1 MGGLYHLSSPHHT
14 PSYGSTLQSGPG
26 AASEANLY
34 TVKSGLLTLEILTNE
49 NPVLRVLTNKKRVM
63 YLEVIHLCRVI
74 KRVTDTS
81 TALQRQQG
89 DLETIFYLF
98 VLYLIVN
105 I

>member
-1 MGGLYHLSSPHHT
+1 MRGKY
-14 PSYGSTLQSGPG
+14 
-26 AASEANLY
+26 
-34 TVKSGLLTLEILTNE
+34 
-49 NPVLRVLTNKKRVM
+49 
-63 YLEVIHLCRVI
+63 YLEVIHLGRVI
-74 KRVTDTS
+74 KGVTDTS